1 MFNQHYR
8 IWAALVAIN
17 IFYAVIVSI
26 LQPCFVIIVDF
37 LDVVV

>member
-8 IWAALVAIN
+8 IWATLVAIK
-17 IFYAVIVSI
+17 IVYAVIASI
-26 LQPCFVIIVDF
+26 LQPCFVITVDF